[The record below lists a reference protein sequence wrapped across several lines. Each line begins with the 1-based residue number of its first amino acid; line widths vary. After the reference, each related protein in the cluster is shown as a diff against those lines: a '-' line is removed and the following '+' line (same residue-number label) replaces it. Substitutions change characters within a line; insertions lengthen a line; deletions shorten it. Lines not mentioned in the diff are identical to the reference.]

1 MMGVATGAQGGSIS
15 GTVTKA
21 AGGPV
26 QGLNVA
32 AHAWNESE
40 GYWEWVRS
48 ASTGATGNYFITGLV
63 VGTYRVC
70 FGDSNGDVYAYE
82 CYEDAA
88 NPESGTDVA
97 VTETGTTAGI
107 NAQLAYAGRI
117 TGIVTN
123 AVNSPVSGI
132 SVLAQSWNPNGS
144 YWQWVRQ
151 TSTASGGGYDLG
163 GLRAGSYRV
172 CFYGWNPYVQGGQYC
187 DSVSAGRNLVNNVT
201 VTAGGTTSGVNTV
214 AADTPPPEVVR
225 LQPADGAAGV
235 PVDQPLVVQ
244 FDRSMEPNCRVLLD
258 DWFGGP
264 DAIGQTTWSQTTH
277 PNDTLTFVPA
287 APLRYSMGYELRL
300 SQCRDANGVTVT
312 GYDSRVGASFST
324 VGSPGDSSAPQVTS
338 TSPYP
343 SQVGGDS
350 SHIYIVFNK
359 PIDLATVDLESV
371 LLTGPGAPTYR
382 LLHEGG
388 FLLDIR
394 PQGLRTQT
402 QYQVALTPAVA
413 DAEGHGLAAPYS
425 FAFNTGAGD
434 TTAPT
439 ITQTRPADQAP
450 GLEWEPIRIF
460 FSENMDPD
468 TLVPATVRVFDET
481 AGNIPVDIHI
491 DKSWV
496 AEDFERASIEIY
508 RAFEQGGRWQS
519 GHSYRVELGQSI
531 SDLAG
536 NELDGAREFGFT
548 VASWPN
554 NPPSIWEG
562 DSLAY
567 RQPDGRVTLKLAF
580 GASSSIGGSIAV
592 SVEDLSQPGKR
603 WDNLVQ
609 EDGEYVY
616 RTPDGMDEGLATG
629 PHRLNVTV
637 TDQSNSQSRTLL
649 WTIHVLDK
657 APLLNGGPA
666 DGASGVSLQPTFAF
680 STNGVGGA
688 LYWLAVMDDA
698 SGDTVFSAPIFPK
711 AGTSYSL
718 QIPRRRRWSRTPPTA
733 GWSRPSIALDGRP
746 EWP

>member
-1 MMGVATGAQGGSIS
+1 MKIQTLIDALSIAVCRHRSAVLAAFLAPWLMMGVATGAQGGSIS

-21 AGGPV
+21 VGGPV

-32 AHAWNESE
+32 AHTWNESE
-40 GYWEWVRS
+40 GYWEWVRG
-48 ASTGATGNYFITGLV
+48 ASTGAIGNYVIDGLGA
-63 VGTYRVC
+63 GTYRVC
-70 FGDSNGDVYAYE
+70 FGATNGDVYAYE
-82 CYEDAA
+82 CYDDAA

-151 TSTASGGGYDLG
+151 TSTASGGGYYLG

-187 DSVSAGRNLVNNVT
+187 DSVSAGRNPANNVT

-264 DAIGQTTWSQTTH
+264 DAMGQTTWSRTTH

-287 APLRYSMGYELRL
+287 APLRYSMGYWLEL
-300 SQCRDANGVTVT
+300 SQCRDTNGVTVT
-312 GYDSRVGASFST
+312 GYNYRVGASFST
-324 VGSPGDSSAPQVTS
+324 VGSPGDSSAPHVTS

-382 LLHEGG
+382 LLHEGS

-394 PQGLRTQT
+394 PQGCGLRPSIRSPSPRRWPTRRGT
-402 QYQVALTPAVA
+402 VWPPPIASHSTRGGGYHRSHDHA
-413 DAEGHGLAAPYS
+413 DAPGRSGPRIGVGADPY
-425 FAFNTGAGD
+425 
-434 TTAPT
+434 
-439 ITQTRPADQAP
+439 
-450 GLEWEPIRIF
+450 F
-460 FSENMDPD
+460 FSEKMDPD

-519 GHSYRVELGQSI
+519 GHSYRVR
-531 SDLAG
+531 A
-536 NELDGAREFGFT
+536 
-548 VASWPN
+548 
-554 NPPSIWEG
+554 
-562 DSLAY
+562 
-567 RQPDGRVTLKLAF
+567 
-580 GASSSIGGSIAV
+580 
-592 SVEDLSQPGKR
+592 
-603 WDNLVQ
+603 
-609 EDGEYVY
+609 
-616 RTPDGMDEGLATG
+616 
-629 PHRLNVTV
+629 
-637 TDQSNSQSRTLL
+637 
-649 WTIHVLDK
+649 
-657 APLLNGGPA
+657 
-666 DGASGVSLQPTFAF
+666 
-680 STNGVGGA
+680 
-688 LYWLAVMDDA
+688 
-698 SGDTVFSAPIFPK
+698 
-711 AGTSYSL
+711 
-718 QIPRRRRWSRTPPTA
+718 
-733 GWSRPSIALDGRP
+733 
-746 EWP
+746 